1 MLFHASL
8 LITIFVFS
16 LSSSLH
22 GVWSSFSE
30 QVRSRPSLPSFLGST
45 LKIKLTH
52 AAFCSSVF
60 HLVSCS
66 FLPDLFLPFLS
77 YLRFLLFQPSSS
89 TPFPTI
95 LPPPFTW
102 LITTHPSSPDSKPFL
117 MPTVQ
122 SGLGAH
128 LVCFSGMLCLPL
140 LRHLLNY
147 TVSICLLDCLIV
159 LPENRELFALPL
171 FLLCLT
177 WKLTGNI
184 MIIVTANFYWELAV
198 VRHCASL

>member
-8 LITIFVFS
+8 LITIYVFS
-16 LSSSLH
+16 FSSSLH
-22 GVWSSFSE
+22 GAWSSFSE
-30 QVRSRPSLPSFLGST
+30 QVRSRPSLPSFLGNT
-45 LKIKLTH
+45 LKIKLTQS
-52 AAFCSSVF
+52 AFCSSVF
-60 HLVSCS
+60 HLIYCS

-89 TPFPTI
+89 TPFPTF

-102 LITTHPSSPDSKPFL
+102 LIPAHPSSPNSKPFL
-117 MPTVQ
+117 IPTVQ
-122 SGLGAH
+122 SRLGAH
-128 LVCFSGMLCLPL
+128 LLCFPGMLYLPL
-140 LRHLLNY
+140 LQHLLNY
-147 TVSICLLDCLIV
+147 TVSIRLLDCLIV
-159 LPENRELFALPL
+159 LPENRELSALPL

-198 VRHCASL
+198 VRHCPSL